1 MKISNHI
8 YICYLMINDH
18 SVFDMES
25 AKNIT
30 NQVIQSKIIIL
41 NKKLWLIMDFLSS
54 TELHY
59 LNHVKMTP

>member
-1 MKISNHI
+1 
-8 YICYLMINDH
+8 MINDH

-54 TELHY
+54 TELDY
-59 LNHVKMTP
+59 LNHVKMIP